1 MFIRKRLQK
10 HTHYITIRILDI
22 WLQLCHIDSLKFKR
36 RYIRCY
42 NCRIQLQ
49 NIRLYSIDCRYHQVF
64 CHQLH
69 EQLIQEPSKSCF
81 KIFFIPVANI
91 VNNNRVFPV
100 LVRIWSQNIQCLPNF
115 NILGPGFI
123 FKFLSFVYNLPQIQD
138 NKKSIQQFR
147 LIQAF
152 KLINRIILPD
162 TRSSRLRILIQCSII
177 KHIVVEQLLDA
188 FISICRLLI

>member
-1 MFIRKRLQK
+1 MLNFLFDGCVWLIRKIIRLPLLWKDMLYLPLSRKQIILMFIRKRLQK

-69 EQLIQEPSKSCF
+69 EQLIQKPSKSCF

-100 LVRIWSQNIQCLPNF
+100 LVRI
-115 NILGPGFI
+115 
-123 FKFLSFVYNLPQIQD
+123 
-138 NKKSIQQFR
+138 
-147 LIQAF
+147 
-152 KLINRIILPD
+152 
-162 TRSSRLRILIQCSII
+162 
-177 KHIVVEQLLDA
+177 
-188 FISICRLLI
+188 